1 MLGVAIA
8 LVVIGLVF
16 LFVIPWVGIPVGILG
31 VILAVV
37 YAVGA
42 VRRPAERP

>member
-8 LVVIGLVF
+8 LIVIGLVF

-42 VRRPAERP
+42 ARRPAERQ